1 MLRNAPFVKRA
12 WPSLLKRWAKLSWAG
27 GYAVRRRQGGL
38 FLLNYRNYVDRQ
50 LAFYGG
56 FEAAQLARF
65 KALSAGA
72 TLFIDIGANI
82 GLYSVAL
89 AKALPNIKVIAFEP
103 DQRNRAQLSANLL
116 LNKLVDRVE
125 IVSKAVTAQSG
136 EIWFTEFSER
146 STGQSKVGDGPGARS
161 VAAVALD
168 DMLDLRNTRIAIKID
183 IEGHEL
189 EAIAGMARLA
199 RDNDCVFQ
207 IESFGNKAAR
217 LNEIMATLGYA
228 QTGSIDSDRYFQK
241 SA

>member
-1 MLRNAPFVKRA
+1 MLRNAPLIKRA
-12 WPSLLKRWAKLSWAG
+12 WPSVLKRWAKLSWPG

-50 LAFYGG
+50 LAFYGS

-65 KALSAGA
+65 ETLSAGA
-72 TLFIDIGANI
+72 ALFLDIGANI

-89 AKALPNIKVIAFEP
+89 AKALPNINVIAFEP

-136 EIWFTEFSER
+136 EVRFTEFSER
-146 STGQSKVGDGPGARS
+146 STGQSKVSDAPGAKS
-161 VAAVALD
+161 VPAVALD
-168 DMLDLRNTRIAIKID
+168 DMLDLKGARIAVKID

-189 EAIAGMARLA
+189 EAIAGMTRLA
-199 RDNDCVFQ
+199 RENICVFQ
-207 IESFGNKAAR
+207 IESFGDKAAR
-217 LNEIMATLGYA
+217 LNEIMAGLGYA
-228 QTGSIDSDRYFQK
+228 EAGSIDSDRYFQK
-241 SA
+241 GG